1 VTPDLTASLKVLN
14 ELFNELAYNPA
25 GKEEGYLFWTAW
37 ANHAGM
43 SVFGSQ
49 DAHGPIR
56 HGNFL
61 VSCSTLTTLNA
72 VAQANPAL
80 GAIVQQVYQQQTL
93 PIVQSGCPRQASPGA
108 GTPPGPATRSNG
120 K

>member
-1 VTPDLTASLKVLN
+1 
-14 ELFNELAYNPA
+14 
-25 GKEEGYLFWTAW
+25 
-37 ANHAGM
+37 M

-49 DAHGPIR
+49 DAMGPIR

-80 GAIVQQVYQQQTL
+80 GSIVQQVYQQNTL
-93 PIVQSGCPRQASPGA
+93 PIVQNGCPKPAGPGS
-108 GTPPGPATRSNG
+108 GPPPATRSTTRSRG
-120 K
+120 R

>member
-1 VTPDLTASLKVLN
+1 
-14 ELFNELAYNPA
+14 
-25 GKEEGYLFWTAW
+25 
-37 ANHAGM
+37 M

-80 GAIVQQVYQQQTL
+80 GTIVQQVD
-93 PIVQSGCPRQASPGA
+93 PISRAECPGQAGPGQ
-108 GTPPGPATRSNG
+108 TPPGPAVRSKG